1 MCNTAPIDTKYT
13 TTGVDADLLI
23 LTTLSNNP
31 GESFVAWAVYCYQDP
46 KNLRPL
52 IGQVNFN
59 LNYLDT
65 KDSNYDMT
73 VKTVIHELTHVLAFS
88 SSLYSS
94 FLDANGKKYDF
105 NSMIKKTTSKKGVA
119 GTAMNTPNL
128 VALAKKHFN
137 CATLDSVALE
147 NDGSAGSAGSHFER
161 MLLFNEVMT
170 AS

>member
-1 MCNTAPIDTKYT
+1 
-13 TTGVDADLLI
+13 
-23 LTTLSNNP
+23 
-31 GESFVAWAVYCYQDP
+31 
-46 KNLRPL
+46 
-52 IGQVNFN
+52 
-59 LNYLDT
+59 
-65 KDSNYDMT
+65 MT

-94 FLDANGKKYDF
+94 FLDVNGKKYDM
-105 NSMIKKTTSKKGVA
+105 NVMIKKTNSKTGVV

-137 CATLDSVALE
+137 CPTLDSIALE

>member
-1 MCNTAPIDTKYT
+1 M
-13 TTGVDADLLI
+13 
-23 LTTLSNNP
+23 
-31 GESFVAWAVYCYQDP
+31 
-46 KNLRPL
+46 

-65 KDSNYDMT
+65 KDSNFDMT

-94 FLDANGKKYDF
+94 FLDVNGKKYDF
-105 NSMIKKTTSKKGVA
+105 KSMIKKTTSKTGVA

-128 VALAKKHFN
+128 VAVAKKHFN
-137 CATLDSVALE
+137 CASLDSVDLE
-147 NDGSAGSAGSHFER
+147 NDGSSGSAGSHFER